1 MIQRIQTLYLFGAA
15 IVSTLGAFILP
26 LYATEAEVFKATAGM
41 YTFLTFGIG
50 MSLFSGAV
58 LLYKN
63 RKLQLAVVRLGMLS
77 ALAMLGFVIQA
88 ILATEGA
95 AASWGASA
103 PFACIVFAYL
113 ASKGIQKDEK
123 KIRSLDR
130 LR

>member
-41 YTFLTFGIG
+41 YTFLTFGTG

-63 RKLQLAVVRLGMLS
+63 RKLQLAVVRLGMPQCTCYVGLRYSSHSCYGGRSSQLGCRSTFRLYCIRLLS
-77 ALAMLGFVIQA
+77 FKRH
-88 ILATEGA
+88 T
-95 AASWGASA
+95 
-103 PFACIVFAYL
+103 
-113 ASKGIQKDEK
+113 KG
-123 KIRSLDR
+123 
-130 LR
+130 